1 MITSGVCLVGIG
13 VTLAYVEPRALD
25 WLKLRL
31 IEVVGA
37 PARSAQAVVS
47 VVGDTLSATAG
58 RFSLWRAPILV
69 FALVSGALIFLLRK
83 L

>member
-13 VTLAYVEPRALD
+13 VTLAYIEPRALD

-31 IEVVGA
+31 VEAVGA

-47 VVGDTLSATAG
+47 VIGDTVSATVG
-58 RFSLWRAPILV
+58 RLSLWRAPVLV
-69 FALVSGALIFLLRK
+69 FALVAGALILLLRR

>member
-1 MITSGVCLVGIG
+1 MLTTGVCLVGIG
-13 VTLAYVEPRALD
+13 VTLAYIEPRALD

-31 IEVVGA
+31 VEVVGA

-47 VVGDTLSATAG
+47 VVGDTVSATAG
-58 RFSLWRAPILV
+58 RLNLWRAPVAV
-69 FALVSGALIFLLRK
+69 FALVAGVLIFLLRR

>member
-13 VTLAYVEPRALD
+13 VTLAYIEPRVFD

-31 IEVVGA
+31 FEVVGA

-47 VVGDTLSATAG
+47 AVGDTLSATAG
-58 RFSLWRAPILV
+58 RLNLWRAPIVV
-69 FALVSGALIFLLRK
+69 FALVAGALIFLLRR

>member
-13 VTLAYVEPRALD
+13 VTLAYIEPRALD

-31 IEVVGA
+31 IDVVGA
-37 PARSAQAVVS
+37 PVRSAQAVVS

-58 RFSLWRAPILV
+58 RLNLWRAPVAV
-69 FALVSGALIFLLRK
+69 FALVAAALIFLLRK